1 MHKICILWFLL
12 CIKPYF
18 ICYNTGTN
26 LSLRNSPWI
35 ISVAQLNSRARVRF
49 HQVYQNSWLVRPCF
63 HRSESLIGQMT
74 KSTKADKWLTENCRL
89 ATSSNEPSESAKK
102 NLSIYWK
109 QFYFSSTF
117 WDFYYQR
124 LLMVFSCY
132 DLSKPLSYYSVIHLF
147 INLFTYTK
155 LKYKILR
162 GSTENHEANR
172 ISLSPL
178 HCSTNQKIIERH
190 FETN

>member
-1 MHKICILWFLL
+1 
-12 CIKPYF
+12 
-18 ICYNTGTN
+18 
-26 LSLRNSPWI
+26 
-35 ISVAQLNSRARVRF
+35 
-49 HQVYQNSWLVRPCF
+49 
-63 HRSESLIGQMT
+63 
-74 KSTKADKWLTENCRL
+74 
-89 ATSSNEPSESAKK
+89 
-102 NLSIYWK
+102 
-109 QFYFSSTF
+109 
-117 WDFYYQR
+117 
-124 LLMVFSCY
+124 MVFSRY